1 MLKQR
6 WMQFWT
12 SLHGEHPIYETR
24 EFSNSVNVGDLKR
37 GMSCMRVYRNKDG
50 TWSAMPNW
58 MGKDKPYATNYA
70 DYDNIPLDIQS
81 KIGVLLMTD
90 ASSEWLSGVGRRVD
104 DDVFWLEDG

>member
-1 MLKQR
+1 MSAQKLML
-6 WMQFWT
+6 FWKN
-12 SLHGEHPIYETR
+12 LLGEVRLEALRDISIKTLE
-24 EFSNSVNVGDLKR
+24 R
-37 GMSCMRVYRNKDG
+37 GMLCMRVYRNKDG

-70 DYDNIPLDIQS
+70 DYDTIPLDIQS

-90 ASSEWLSGVGRRVD
+90 ASSEWLNGVGRRVD

>member
-1 MLKQR
+1 MSDPKL
-6 WMQFWT
+6 MQFWKNLLGEWDGYSQVEI
-12 SLHGEHPIYETR
+12 SLSDVE
-24 EFSNSVNVGDLKR
+24 R

-70 DYDNIPLDIQS
+70 DYDKIPLDIQS

-90 ASSEWLSGVGRRVD
+90 ASSEWLNGVGRRVD

>member
-1 MLKQR
+1 MSVAKLST
-6 WMQFWT
+6 FWI
-12 SLHGEHPIYETR
+12 SLHGEWGGYPDACLQLHEL
-24 EFSNSVNVGDLKR
+24 ER

-70 DYDNIPLDIQS
+70 DYDKIPLDIQS

-90 ASSEWLSGVGRRVD
+90 ASSEWLNGVGRRVD

>member
-1 MLKQR
+1 MSEPKWL
-6 WMQFWT
+6 QFWE
-12 SLHGEHPIYETR
+12 SLRGEHECYVSVEFQIETHR
-24 EFSNSVNVGDLKR
+24 LDLER

-70 DYDNIPLDIQS
+70 TYNDIPLDIQS
-81 KIGVLLMTD
+81 KIGVLLLTD
-90 ASSEWLSGVGRRVD
+90 VSSEWLDGIGRRID

>member
-1 MLKQR
+1 MSAQKLAL
-6 WMQFWT
+6 FWKN
-12 SLHGEHPIYETR
+12 LLGEVRLEALRDISIKTLE
-24 EFSNSVNVGDLKR
+24 R
-37 GMSCMRVYRNKDG
+37 GMLCMRVYRNKDG

-70 DYDNIPLDIQS
+70 NYDKIPLDIQS

-90 ASSEWLSGVGRRVD
+90 ASSEWLNGVGRRVD

>member
-1 MLKQR
+1 M
-6 WMQFWT
+6 
-12 SLHGEHPIYETR
+12 
-24 EFSNSVNVGDLKR
+24 VGGGDDL
-37 GMSCMRVYRNKDG
+37 RVYRNKDG

-70 DYDNIPLDIQS
+70 DYDTIPLDIQS

-90 ASSEWLSGVGRRVD
+90 ASSEWLNGVGRRVD

>member
-1 MLKQR
+1 MSAQKLML
-6 WMQFWT
+6 FWKN
-12 SLHGEHPIYETR
+12 LLGEVRLEALRDISIKTLE
-24 EFSNSVNVGDLKR
+24 R
-37 GMSCMRVYRNKDG
+37 GMLCMRVYRNKDG

-70 DYDNIPLDIQS
+70 DYNAIPLDIQS

-90 ASSEWLSGVGRRVD
+90 ASSEWLNGVGRRVD

>member
-1 MLKQR
+1 MSVPKWL
-6 WMQFWT
+6 QFWT
-12 SLHGEHPIYETR
+12 SLHGEHEYYETHSFHSR
-24 EFSNSVNVGDLKR
+24 SSIAFLER

-70 DYDNIPLDIQS
+70 TYNTIPLDIQS
-81 KIGVLLMTD
+81 KIGVLLMTEPGG
-90 ASSEWLSGVGRRVD
+90 EWLDGVGRRVD